1 MSVGSRIRELR
12 ESKGISRNEMA
23 NRLGVTVGAIS
34 NYENGVSSPKEPIL
48 FEIIDYLECD
58 ANYLFQDDIKLPKQ
72 VNDVTIAEY
81 EYIKKYRDLD
91 DFGRDTISL
100 VLSVLLDREA
110 LRTTQIKEYKS
121 TIKPDQYIEPEIT
134 DPAHPLYSGPKVKR
148 SLTFFEGMA
157 SAGTGEYIF
166 NDIPTATIQV
176 VEDRISQHADFAIG
190 VNGESMAPTYRNGD
204 VALVRKSPEVPVG
217 KVGIFMIGNEMV
229 IKRVGKKCLKSDNPD
244 YPGITYMGGSDIRCV
259 GEVVGKV
266 VCGRNLDE
274 TDIATLNFARDTMT
288 EKKDKRRKGVES

>member
-1 MSVGSRIRELR
+1 MGIGKRIKEARNALNLTQEELANILGIT
-12 ESKGISRNEMA
+12 KGA
-23 NRLGVTVGAIS
+23 VA
-34 NYENGVSSPKEPIL
+34 NYENETSHPKEPIMYKL
-48 FEIIDYLECD
+48 FEALNVD
-58 ANYLFQDDIKLPKQ
+58 ANYLFQDVVNISKKK
-72 VNDVTIAEY
+72 NDVTIAEY

-91 DFGRDTISL
+91 DFGKDTISL
-100 VLSVLLDREA
+100 ILSLLLDREA
-110 LRTTQIKEYKS
+110 QRTAQIKEYENKN
-121 TIKPDQYIEPEIT
+121 KPDQYIEAEIT
-134 DPAHPLYSGPKVKR
+134 DPAHPLYSGPITKR

-166 NDIPTATIQV
+166 SDIPTATIQV
-176 VEDRISQHADFAIG
+176 VEDRISQHADFAVG
-190 VNGESMAPTYRNGD
+190 VNGDSMAPTYSNGD
-204 VALVRKSPEVPVG
+204 VALVKKSPEVPVG

-266 VCGRNLDE
+266 ICGRNLDE